1 MEAQPSVWT
10 GFGSSLAVSFASFGL
25 VCLAAW
31 AFFRWLAFRGRGGAA
46 PGRGLRLRAKLS
58 LEPRRAIYVVEAG
71 SRAFLIGGG
80 ETGLNLLAELDPADV
95 PAEGAM
101 ASGKARAGDWWAG
114 LLAPRGR
121 ASASPPAAPLPD
133 ALSVGGVKESA
144 GAFPRTEN
152 AGPPRGESP
161 TVRAG
166 DEASS

>member
-10 GFGSSLAVSFASFGL
+10 GFGSSLAMSFASFGL

-31 AFFRWLAFRGRGGAA
+31 AFLRWLAFRARGGAA

-58 LEPRRAIYVVEAG
+58 LEPRRAIYVIEAG

-95 PAEGAM
+95 PAEGAI
-101 ASGKARAGDWWAG
+101 ASGGARAGDWWG
-114 LLAPRGR
+114 RLLAPRGR
-121 ASASPPAAPLPD
+121 AFASPPAAPSPD
-133 ALSVGGVKESA
+133 GLSVGGVTETP
-144 GAFPRTEN
+144 GPFPRTEN
-152 AGPPRGESP
+152 APPAPGEPP